1 MKRQCPFYNYF
12 FIMKLREI
20 SEQEGDAYLIL
31 CQHFNISDE
40 DIKSIEDNHEE
51 KHVRLGDALHRI
63 YHSENLR
70 LTHEEIIKII
80 DSSKAQ

>member
-1 MKRQCPFYNYF
+1 MKRQCSVYDFF

-20 SEQEGDAYLIL
+20 SEQEEDAYLIL

-40 DIKSIEDNHEE
+40 DIKFIEDNTEE
-51 KHVRLGDALHRI
+51 GYVRLGDALHRI
-63 YHSENLR
+63 YHSNNLR